1 MHLKYCITVHSLLV
15 SILAV
20 AKKMFRFEKNTK
32 IRTDS
37 GSITIAKID
46 SVMKIYNINI
56 FFKILSWKKLK
67 KFQVQKF

>member
-1 MHLKYCITVHSLLV
+1 
-15 SILAV
+15 V
-20 AKKMFRFEKNTK
+20 AKKMFSVEKNTK
-32 IRTDS
+32 VRTDS

-56 FFKILSWKKLK
+56 FFKILSWKKFK